1 MKITLIAVGA
11 KMPRWVT
18 EAYTEYV
25 KRLPPEFSMRLVEI
39 PAYKRTI
46 KADIKRL
53 ILKEGE
59 QVCAAIPRDDY
70 IIALTER
77 GRLWNTQELAV
88 QLSMWRQ
95 MRQNLSLLIGGPEGL
110 AQECLDKAHFQWS
123 LSPLTWPH
131 PLVRVMIAEQIYRAW
146 TIAAN
151 HPYHR

>member
-146 TIAAN
+146 TIVAN

>member
-146 TIAAN
+146 TVIAN

>member
-11 KMPRWVT
+11 KMPRWIT

-146 TIAAN
+146 TVIAN

>member
-1 MKITLIAVGA
+1 
-11 KMPRWVT
+11 
-18 EAYTEYV
+18 
-25 KRLPPEFSMRLVEI
+25 MRLVEI

-77 GRLWNTQELAV
+77 GRLWNTQELGV

-110 AQECLDKAHFQWS
+110 AQECLDKAQFQWS

-146 TIAAN
+146 TIVAN